1 MDLKTVLNKGVK
13 HEQSVRIGRGLG
25 SGLGKTSGRGHKG
38 WGQRSGSFRRPG
50 YEGGQM
56 PLYRRVPKRGFTN
69 ARFHVAYTIIN
80 VDDLNAFESGANVD
94 LDAVLKLGLTSPETK
109 LFKVLGNGALDRVL
123 HVSAHRFSKS
133 AEEKIKAAGGTV
145 TVIGGCAEDPAAVE
159 LAAKQAAS
167 KAAAK
172 KAKLAASEA
181 AAEAAAAKAAAEKP
195 AKKPKPAPA
204 DKAEK
209 AAPKKS
215 PKKGEE
221 KGGAG

>member
-1 MDLKTVLNKGVK
+1 MDLKTVLDKGVK
-13 HEQSVRIGRGLG
+13 HERSVRIGRGLG

-80 VDDLNAFESGANVD
+80 VDDLNAFENGANVD
-94 LDAVLKLGLTSPETK
+94 LDAVLKLGLTTPETK
-109 LFKVLGNGALDRVL
+109 LFKVLGNGVL
-123 HVSAHRFSKS
+123 ERKLNVSAHRFSKS

-145 TVIGGCAEDPAAVE
+145 TVIGGCPEDAAAAEA
-159 LAAKQAAS
+159 AAKHAAA

-172 KAKLAASEA
+172 KAKAAPK
-181 AAEAAAAKAAAEKP
+181 AEAAEAAAEKP
-195 AKKPKPAPA
+195 ADKPAKKPAK
-204 DKAEK
+204 
-209 AAPKKS
+209 
-215 PKKGEE
+215 KKGEE
-221 KGGAG
+221 GAG

>member
-1 MDLKTVLNKGVK
+1 MDLKTVLNKGLK

-109 LFKVLGNGALDRVL
+109 LFKVLGNGALERVL

-133 AEEKIKAAGGTV
+133 AEQKIKAAGGTV
-145 TVIGGCAEDPAAVE
+145 TVIGGCAEDPAALE

-181 AAEAAAAKAAAEKP
+181 AAEASPSAEKP
-195 AKKPKPAPA
+195 AKKAAKPAA
-204 DKAEK
+204 DKGDTADK
-209 AAPKKS
+209 PAPKKS
-215 PKKGEE
+215 PKKGDE

>member
-1 MDLKTVLNKGVK
+1 MDLKTVLDKGIK
-13 HEQSVRIGRGLG
+13 HESSVRIGRGLG

-69 ARFHVAYTIIN
+69 ARFHVGYTIIN
-80 VDDLNAFESGANVD
+80 VDDLNAFENGANVD

-109 LFKVLGNGALDRVL
+109 LFKVLGNGALERVL

-145 TVIGGCAEDPAAVE
+145 TVIGGCAEDAAAAE

-172 KAKLAASEA
+172 KAKAAANEA

-195 AKKPKPAPA
+195 AKKAKPAA

-209 AAPKKS
+209 PATDKPTKK
-215 PKKGEE
+215 KD
-221 KGGAG
+221 GAS